1 MLFEISDLAVVDLSL
16 GVLYFTLVNQV
27 VIFPL
32 ACDHFPWWKDQGTLP
47 IEFVAQAVAYIFVA
61 VQELKM
67 SLDFDAVLVGPSK
80 DDSVAVDDLG
90 LTLKLVVLPDS
101 VYFVAVAVGLWQ
113 FLGGFVGGWHAQFLK
128 LLHFPGVNIFV
139 LPHLTF
145 VFLILLVLH
154 VVELTHKFGLK
165 GSP

>member
-1 MLFEISDLAVVDLSL
+1 
-16 GVLYFTLVNQV
+16 
-27 VIFPL
+27 
-32 ACDHFPWWKDQGTLP
+32 
-47 IEFVAQAVAYIFVA
+47 
-61 VQELKM
+61 M

-101 VYFVAVAVGLWQ
+101 VYFVAVAVGLGQ
-113 FLGGFVGGWHAQFLK
+113 FLGCFVGGRHAQFLK
-128 LLHFPGVNIFV
+128 LLHFPGVNIFMF
-139 LPHLTF
+139 PHLTF
-145 VFLILLVLH
+145 VLLILLVLH